1 MKILTII
8 PARCGS
14 KGIKDKN
21 IIWDKNS
28 VTIGFIGQLHYR
40 KGIHILLESLKYI
53 DEPCEVVLIGDGE
66 DQKYI
71 DKLKS
76 LGIESN
82 WPVHFLGYQKDVI
95 NLYQW
100 IDIVVLPSIEHE
112 SFGMILLEAM
122 LWKKPTVCSNFG
134 GMKEVVQDGKT
145 GIEIPAN
152 NANQLAEGLSLLIK
166 DKELRNKMGT
176 KGNIRLKE
184 NFSEEQIAN
193 MDKIYAPNK
202 KGCSKCN
209 SGYKGRVGIY
219 EVVKITKALSE
230 AILAEKTS
238 LEFMELQ
245 MKEGFNTLRQS
256 AILKV
261 LEGSTS
267 IEEINRVTQE

>member
-1 MKILTII
+1 
-8 PARCGS
+8 
-14 KGIKDKN
+14 
-21 IIWDKNS
+21 
-28 VTIGFIGQLHYR
+28 
-40 KGIHILLESLKYI
+40 
-53 DEPCEVVLIGDGE
+53 
-66 DQKYI
+66 
-71 DKLKS
+71 
-76 LGIESN
+76 
-82 WPVHFLGYQKDVI
+82 
-95 NLYQW
+95 
-100 IDIVVLPSIEHE
+100 
-112 SFGMILLEAM
+112 
-122 LWKKPTVCSNFG
+122 
-134 GMKEVVQDGKT
+134 
-145 GIEIPAN
+145 
-152 NANQLAEGLSLLIK
+152 
-166 DKELRNKMGT
+166 
-176 KGNIRLKE
+176 
-184 NFSEEQIAN
+184 